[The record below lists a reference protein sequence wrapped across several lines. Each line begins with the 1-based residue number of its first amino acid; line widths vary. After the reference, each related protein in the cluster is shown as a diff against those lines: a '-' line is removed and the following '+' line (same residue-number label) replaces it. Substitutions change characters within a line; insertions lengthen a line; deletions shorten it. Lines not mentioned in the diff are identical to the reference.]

1 MKFLTTM
8 GAVQAEVEVGGVDDF
23 EEGVIVPFEVGG
35 EEVGVVAIRGRFY
48 AFHNRCTHWG
58 VALSEGYVNSANQV
72 VCLYHDSSFDLR
84 TGAAIGGPA
93 PEDLS
98 IYNVRVEDGR
108 VLVSP
113 PAG

>member
-1 MKFLTTM
+1 MAEYEPVGTVADFREGIVRVFKV
-8 GAVQAEVEVGGVDDF
+8 GNEEIAVVNHG
-23 EEGVIVPFEVGG
+23 
-35 EEVGVVAIRGRFY
+35 GRFY

-58 VALSEGYVNSANQV
+58 VALSEGYINSANQV

-84 TGAAIGGPA
+84 SGAAIGGPA
-93 PEDLS
+93 PEDLP
-98 IYNVRVEDGR
+98 IYKVRVEDGR